1 MTKIKLLY
9 FLLIIALPFLL
20 SSCTT
25 VYVPNEINTPLFTDK
40 NEFRGGLSYGVSG
53 LNLHL
58 AYSITNHFGLMTNGS
73 YINLSKSSSSI
84 YQRYGEFGI
93 GYFRK
98 FDAGKQA
105 TADFELFGGLGF
117 GETRSHD
124 NNTIDQKEEGTYYKT
139 FLQPTMAFAL
149 GWIHLAL
156 SFRFN
161 YLSFYSHTT
170 TNSSVLKDN
179 PKAIG
184 VEPAIS
190 LLMGTYPL
198 KMKYQIGVSMIGP
211 TNSVIFGRDFF
222 FTSIGLVIG
231 L

>member
-1 MTKIKLLY
+1 MI
-9 FLLIIALPFLL
+9 LLIIFLN
-20 SSCTT
+20 SCTT

-53 LNLHL
+53 VNLQL
-58 AYSITNHFGLMTNGS
+58 AYSLTKELGFMANGS
-73 YINLSKSSSSI
+73 YINSSTQNSSI
-84 YQRYGEFGI
+84 YQRYGELGI

-98 FDAGKQA
+98 VNLGER
-105 TADFELFGGLGF
+105 TDFELFGGIGF
-117 GETRSHD
+117 GETHSHD
-124 NNTIDQKEEGTYYKT
+124 NSAIYQRETGTYYKT

-156 SFRFN
+156 SLRFN
-161 YLSFYSHTT
+161 YLSYYSHTT
-170 TNSSVLKDN
+170 ITSKTITDK

-184 VEPAIS
+184 VEPALS
-190 LLMGTYPL
+190 LLLGTYPL
-198 KMKYQIGVSMIGP
+198 KVKYQLGISMIGP
-211 TNSVIFGRDFF
+211 TNSVIFGRSFF